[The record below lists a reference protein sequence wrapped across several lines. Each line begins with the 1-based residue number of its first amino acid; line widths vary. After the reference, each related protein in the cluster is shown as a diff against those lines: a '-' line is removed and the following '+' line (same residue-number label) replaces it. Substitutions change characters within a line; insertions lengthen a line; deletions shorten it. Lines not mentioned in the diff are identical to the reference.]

1 MVIRCETIYYKNS
14 KEKFR
19 PIKELLKMIKTVC
32 ETIYYKKPKEK
43 FRLIKQLKS
52 KGEITDCNGFL
63 VVQYHKGIRV

>member
-19 PIKELLKMIKTVC
+19 
-32 ETIYYKKPKEK
+32 
-43 FRLIKQLKS
+43 LIKKLES
-52 KGEITDCNGFL
+52 KTNITDCNGFL

>member
-1 MVIRCETIYYKNS
+1 
-14 KEKFR
+14 
-19 PIKELLKMIKTVC
+19 MIKTVC

-63 VVQYHKGIRV
+63 IVQYKKGIFMQI